1 MTLKNFNIK
10 RAAFFFLF
18 GCLSITLFASF
29 PVETKTLLTDPDP
42 EKFKLDAW
50 GYIIGILT
58 FIILPYSLV
67 LLFVRKKNFR
77 GSLAW
82 GWLTALVLLIALFL
96 AAFFIFSGGDWFFQ

>member
-10 RAAFFFLF
+10 RVLFFLF
-18 GCLSITLFASF
+18 GCLSISLFASF

-58 FIILPYSLV
+58 FLMLPYSLL

-82 GWLTALVLLIALFL
+82 GWLTALLLIL
-96 AAFFIFSGGDWFFQ
+96 AFIVVVFTLWNDSTFF

>member
-1 MTLKNFNIK
+1 MTFKNFNIK
-10 RAAFFFLF
+10 RVLFFLF
-18 GCLSITLFASF
+18 GCLSISLFASF

-58 FIILPYSLV
+58 FLMLPYSLL

-82 GWLTALVLLIALFL
+82 GWFTSLILLIAAIVASLY
-96 AAFFIFSGGDWFFQ
+96 IFAEGSFM

>member
-10 RAAFFFLF
+10 RVLFFLF
-18 GCLSITLFASF
+18 GCLSISLFASF
-29 PVETKTLLTDPDP
+29 PVETETLLTDPDT

-58 FIILPYSLV
+58 FLMLPYSLL

-82 GWLTALVLLIALFL
+82 GWLTALLLIL
-96 AAFFIFSGGDWFFQ
+96 AFTVVVLTLWNDSTFF

>member
-1 MTLKNFNIK
+1 MTFKNFNIK
-10 RAAFFFLF
+10 RVLFFLF
-18 GCLSITLFASF
+18 GCLSISLFASF

-58 FIILPYSLV
+58 FLMLPYSLL

-82 GWLTALVLLIALFL
+82 GWLTALLLIL
-96 AAFFIFSGGDWFFQ
+96 AFIVVVFTLWNDSTFF

>member
-10 RAAFFFLF
+10 RVLFFLF
-18 GCLSITLFASF
+18 GCLSISLFASF

-58 FIILPYSLV
+58 FLMLPYSLL

-82 GWLTALVLLIALFL
+82 GWLTALLLIL
-96 AAFFIFSGGDWFFQ
+96 AFTVVVFTLWNDSTFF

>member
-10 RAAFFFLF
+10 RVLFFLF
-18 GCLSITLFASF
+18 GCLSISLFASF

-42 EKFKLDAW
+42 QKFKLDAW

-58 FIILPYSLV
+58 FLMLPYSLL

-82 GWLTALVLLIALFL
+82 GWLTALLLIL
-96 AAFFIFSGGDWFFQ
+96 AFIVVVFTLWNDSTFF